1 MKSAGLLESAL
12 AWTLL
17 LTVIATAAGLECHD
31 QESTNHTIKCS
42 DHQKTCA
49 RSYFSDGK
57 FMGASCG
64 DCTKFHFA
72 ALSVG
77 LTAFCKTCS
86 DDKCNSAKLTNGL
99 SFSPQFSCSVGSN
112 LIVLC
117 NTGVS
122 VCFRAKYSNGRTMS
136 GCGECAGIMAEA
148 LKEKKAVA
156 CKTCSTAKCNTEVL
170 LTVEA
175 PTPKTECQPSAAVD
189 PKIPAKCVYFQNE
202 HSDEKTIIATCG
214 DCVSFSKYAD
224 KALISTTCQSCTAD
238 TCAAEPS
245 MAKVEPAA
253 KGLKCFV
260 SFDQKSKIKTLAMC
274 KAGVRQCHRAESKSG
289 RNFLHS
295 GCGDCSE
302 ASEETKS
309 LGRFARV
316 ECKSCNTNGC
326 NTPSLTFDKYEE
338 ARKCYEGEDKS
349 YTILCKFSVWTCM
362 RSYFSDGTF
371 MSAGCGSCDKLHAEA
386 KALGKTAIC
395 RTCSTNECN
404 SASLMA
410 GVEFREFF
418 RCHVANFGRRSFTS
432 VCNHGVTTCYEAE
445 LTDGERMANCGTC
458 AEVNKNKKT
467 AKICKTCN
475 TPLCNV
481 GLLKPSQDFECYVSF
496 NNSVNVVEKCPPG
509 VKSCFRAKS
518 TDGAVFIAA
527 CGNCEPFNSH
537 IKGAAEG
544 VTCKACGTERCNS
557 AQPPEKAATEGI
569 ECNINF
575 GTGAS
580 TTVKCGATVRSCFRA
595 ELKDGKEFASCGDCN
610 GPTALFGRIGNLV
623 RCDACFTD
631 RCGSMQAVKLASR
644 LACYTYAS
652 KTLRTEMGCSPGQ
665 TSCFL
670 AEFSSGSVSG
680 GCGDCSRSKTFA
692 NGMRQSVNCST
703 CTTDKC
709 NTFSSTSGAAA
720 AGPAPVLTCYA
731 HSNTAAKIE
740 QSCPGFNKCYL
751 AIYGSGAESGNCG
764 DCSLIESAAKL
775 TGQTV
780 KCSTCSTDKCNAG
793 SSTGAIGA
801 GVSGPGSASALTCY
815 LFDYKSNGQPTEQ
828 KCFTGRECMTVFH
841 DKKAMSGA
849 CGDCSIINSAVKK
862 MAVNSITCTTCS
874 KDKCNSG
881 WSNSGAGVSAS
892 APGFKC
898 YVFNNGSGKMTVKCS
913 SPLSCLLSKYNNG
926 NGNIFEGRCGDC
938 AAINAMGKITGVKVE
953 CHSCKTD
960 LCNSV
965 EEFKR
970 ISSAK
975 SDEQSSASSVQYGN
989 IEAIGINVFLT
1000 VAVFA
1005 YA

>member
-64 DCTKFHFA
+64 GCTKFHFA

-122 VCFRAKYSNGRTMS
+122 VCFRAKYSNGRTIS

-202 HSDEKTIIATCG
+202 HSDEKTIVATCG

-260 SFDQKSKIKTLAMC
+260 SFDQKSKVKTLAMC

-289 RNFLHS
+289 R
-295 GCGDCSE
+295 
-302 ASEETKS
+302 
-309 LGRFARV
+309 
-316 ECKSCNTNGC
+316 
-326 NTPSLTFDKYEE
+326 
-338 ARKCYEGEDKS
+338 
-349 YTILCKFSVWTCM
+349 
-362 RSYFSDGTF
+362 
-371 MSAGCGSCDKLHAEA
+371 
-386 KALGKTAIC
+386 
-395 RTCSTNECN
+395 
-404 SASLMA
+404 
-410 GVEFREFF
+410 
-418 RCHVANFGRRSFTS
+418 
-432 VCNHGVTTCYEAE
+432 
-445 LTDGERMANCGTC
+445 
-458 AEVNKNKKT
+458 
-467 AKICKTCN
+467 
-475 TPLCNV
+475 
-481 GLLKPSQDFECYVSF
+481 
-496 NNSVNVVEKCPPG
+496 
-509 VKSCFRAKS
+509 
-518 TDGAVFIAA
+518 AVFIAA

-610 GPTALFGRIGNLV
+610 GATALFGRIGNLV

-631 RCGSMQAVKLASR
+631 RCGSMQ
-644 LACYTYAS
+644 
-652 KTLRTEMGCSPGQ
+652 
-665 TSCFL
+665 
-670 AEFSSGSVSG
+670 
-680 GCGDCSRSKTFA
+680 
-692 NGMRQSVNCST
+692 
-703 CTTDKC
+703 
-709 NTFSSTSGAAA
+709 AA

-775 TGQTV
+775 TGQTI

-801 GVSGPGSASALTCY
+801 G
-815 LFDYKSNGQPTEQ
+815 
-828 KCFTGRECMTVFH
+828 
-841 DKKAMSGA
+841 
-849 CGDCSIINSAVKK
+849 
-862 MAVNSITCTTCS
+862 
-874 KDKCNSG
+874 
-881 WSNSGAGVSAS
+881 
-892 APGFKC
+892 
-898 YVFNNGSGKMTVKCS
+898 
-913 SPLSCLLSKYNNG
+913 
-926 NGNIFEGRCGDC
+926 
-938 AAINAMGKITGVKVE
+938 
-953 CHSCKTD
+953 
-960 LCNSV
+960 
-965 EEFKR
+965 
-970 ISSAK
+970 
-975 SDEQSSASSVQYGN
+975 
-989 IEAIGINVFLT
+989 
-1000 VAVFA
+1000 
-1005 YA
+1005 